1 LARHCFVLR
10 RRTELDLHQA
20 SPNPRTF
27 QTFKAQPLVNPLDAF
42 WHIANFFAPAWG
54 VAAILALA
62 AKLLWRQS
70 YGSVAWG
77 RLALWGGLGG
87 SLGLL
92 AALAL
97 LGRDGKM
104 LGYGLMLL
112 TVALPQWILG
122 LRLRK

>member
-1 LARHCFVLR
+1 
-10 RRTELDLHQA
+10 
-20 SPNPRTF
+20 
-27 QTFKAQPLVNPLDAF
+27 VNPLDAF
-42 WHIANFFAPAWG
+42 WHIANFFAPAWS

-70 YGSVAWG
+70 YGGVAW
-77 RLALWGGLGG
+77 RKLAFWGGLGG